1 MKKTKNKYSNWY
13 FKIIENAVSK
23 NRKKGVE
30 YYEQHHII
38 PRSIGGNNSKENLVL
53 LTAREHYICHWLLV
67 KFTDGNDKKNMT
79 YAFRGMNNQKN
90 KHQKRYVNSYG
101 YEYSRNEFNKINT
114 GKAHASFGKKTP
126 IEKRKEQSER
136 LKGNKNPFYGK
147 RHSEETKKKISEKN
161 SKPRPK
167 TSGKNNPMYGRTP
180 HNYIDIQINE
190 VVNVIL
196 NNNEI
201 KMIELSKF
209 FDVGEST
216 MLKKIH
222 NFGYKGINELK
233 QKVINEKNK

>member
-1 MKKTKNKYSNWY
+1 
-13 FKIIENAVSK
+13 
-23 NRKKGVE
+23 
-30 YYEQHHII
+30 
-38 PRSIGGNNSKENLVL
+38 
-53 LTAREHYICHWLLV
+53 
-67 KFTDGNDKKNMT
+67 
-79 YAFRGMNNQKN
+79 
-90 KHQKRYVNSYG
+90 
-101 YEYSRNEFNKINT
+101 
-114 GKAHASFGKKTP
+114 
-126 IEKRKEQSER
+126 
-136 LKGNKNPFYGK
+136 
-147 RHSEETKKKISEKN
+147 
-161 SKPRPK
+161 
-167 TSGKNNPMYGRTP
+167 MYGRTP